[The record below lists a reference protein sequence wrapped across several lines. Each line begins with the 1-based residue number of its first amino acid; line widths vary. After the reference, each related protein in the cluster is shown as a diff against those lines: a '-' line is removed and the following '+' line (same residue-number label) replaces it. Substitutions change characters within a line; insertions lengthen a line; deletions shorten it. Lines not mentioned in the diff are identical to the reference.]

1 MLAVFL
7 LVAKRYIVAPQ
18 IGVGYNFSAS
28 NAAILFV
35 IVAPQSWVGYIP
47 LKRV

>member
-18 IGVGYNFSAS
+18 IGVGYNDLRA
-28 NAAILFV
+28 NTNINTV
-35 IVAPQSWVGYIP
+35 IAAPQN
-47 LKRV
+47 